1 MANVA
6 VQLLGFFLAVLGL
19 SGTLVALVL
28 PHWRHTAYFT
38 SNLITAT
45 SYMKGLW
52 MECVSHTT
60 GIYQCE
66 VHRSM
71 LSLPLDLQAARA
83 LMVLS
88 AAISIMATVISVF
101 GMTCTRCLQHSPA
114 KVPIAVSGGV
124 CFISAGILCLIT
136 ASWTA
141 SDVIR
146 DAYDP
151 FSTSGMKYQ
160 VGLCVYIGFASA
172 IFSIFGGG
180 VLSAACWD
188 KADSP
193 NYKCPV
199 LNPVHLPPD
208 LHGHTACECYH
219 SAEPKSSSSIRDKP
233 NNDMSSSSIRDKPN
247 NDMSSSSIRDKPNND
262 MSSSSIEARPHNDMS
277 SSSIEDRPSN
287 DV

>member
-1 MANVA
+1 MGNKT
-6 VQLLGFFLAVLGL
+6 VQLLGFFLALLGL
-19 SGTLVALVL
+19 TGTLVAIVL

-52 MECVSHTT
+52 MECVTHTT

-66 VHRSM
+66 LHRSM

-88 AAISIMATVISVF
+88 SAISIMATVISVF

-114 KVPIAVSGGV
+114 KVTLAVSGGM
-124 CFISAGILCLIT
+124 CFISAGVLCLIT
-136 ASWTA
+136 ASWAA

-188 KADSP
+188 KTDSSS
-193 NYKCPV
+193 YKCPS
-199 LNPVHLPPD
+199 HLPP
-208 LHGHTACECYH
+208 HRQAHTACESCY
-219 SAEPKSSSSIRDKP
+219 SAEQKSSSTIRGKAG
-233 NNDMSSSSIRDKPN
+233 NDVSSSNTGGKAG
-247 NDMSSSSIRDKPNND
+247 NDVFSSAIGARADNDVSSTNAGNQPSNEVSSSAIGGQ
-262 MSSSSIEARPHNDMS
+262 
-277 SSSIEDRPSN
+277 PSN